1 VRPYHHGNL
10 RAALI
15 ETGVELA
22 RSEGPDGVVLREVAR
37 RTGVSHNAAYRHF
50 ADRSEL
56 LGEIAAVA
64 ADDLEEHMR
73 RRLDAFEEPD
83 SARRARRRL
92 REVGRA
98 YVEFALAEPGLF
110 AVAFS
115 SEQPTAD
122 AEPNSESAT
131 QTATEQTPTEPTPTE
146 PTHEL
151 AGVGPYQLLGRCLD
165 DLVEVGAMPPERRE
179 GADLGCWAAVHGFSV
194 LCQSGPLHGLPP
206 EQREAALDRLL
217 DVVDR
222 GLTDP

>member
-37 RTGVSHNAAYRHF
+37 RAGVSHNAAYRHF